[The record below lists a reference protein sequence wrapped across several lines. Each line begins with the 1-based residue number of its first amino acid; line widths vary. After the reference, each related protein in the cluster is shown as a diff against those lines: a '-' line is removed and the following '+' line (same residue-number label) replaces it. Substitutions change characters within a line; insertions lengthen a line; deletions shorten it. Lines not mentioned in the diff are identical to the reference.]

1 MALKHKNLLW
11 LNSHRYYNWKPKSFY
26 DLGFFLLSKL
36 EQPILVIY
44 MNCKNCDTELQGSF
58 CHNCGQRHFERLTMR
73 HIVANSI
80 GYILNY
86 DNSFFHTLKT
96 LLIKPELVVKEFIQ
110 GKRVSYFSPFQN
122 ANSNH
127 FFAGIDLIVFTW
139 CSHKISRCWNYF
151 WRKWRKVCNH
161 F

>member
-1 MALKHKNLLW
+1 
-11 LNSHRYYNWKPKSFY
+11 
-26 DLGFFLLSKL
+26 
-36 EQPILVIY
+36 
-44 MNCKNCDTELQGSF
+44 
-58 CHNCGQRHFERLTMR
+58 MR

-127 FFAGIDLIVFTW
+127 FFAGIDLIVFT
-139 CSHKISRCWNYF
+139 
-151 WRKWRKVCNH
+151 
-161 F
+161 